1 MPATIETPPFIVI
14 EGIDGAGTT
23 TQSQLLHG
31 YLQSQGQPA
40 LLTHE
45 PSDGPIGTYIRKM
58 IALRSDKL
66 AAPVDRETLALLFA
80 ADRLDHLKT
89 KIEPALASG
98 QVVISDRYYH
108 SSFAYQGDA
117 DSKHS
122 DTLDLRWIRTLNE
135 RARTP
140 DLTVF
145 LHAPVDLCLK
155 RLGSRDA
162 HDVFET
168 REHLTLMEQ
177 RYDQIMDI
185 LSGEGHNIV
194 RLDAALPR
202 QVLAEKI
209 HALIGF

>member
-1 MPATIETPPFIVI
+1 MPANINTPFVVI

-23 TQSQLLHG
+23 TQSILLQN
-31 YLQSQGQPA
+31 YLREQGKST

-45 PSDGPIGTYIRKM
+45 PSDGKIGTLIRKM
-58 IALRSDKL
+58 IAIRSDQT
-66 AAPVDRETLALLFA
+66 PVDRETLALLFA
-80 ADRLDHLKT
+80 ADRLDHLNT
-89 KIEPALASG
+89 RVEPALAHG
-98 QVVISDRYYH
+98 QIVISDRYFH
-108 SSFAYQGDA
+108 SSFAYQGD
-117 DSKHS
+117 SSPS
-122 DTLDLRWIRTLNE
+122 DAQALDLRWIRTLNE

-145 LHAPVDLCLK
+145 LHAPVELSLK
-155 RLGSRDA
+155 RLADRDA

-185 LSGEGHNIV
+185 LSAEGHNIV

-202 QVLAEKI
+202 QTLAKKI
-209 HALIGF
+209 RAQLKI